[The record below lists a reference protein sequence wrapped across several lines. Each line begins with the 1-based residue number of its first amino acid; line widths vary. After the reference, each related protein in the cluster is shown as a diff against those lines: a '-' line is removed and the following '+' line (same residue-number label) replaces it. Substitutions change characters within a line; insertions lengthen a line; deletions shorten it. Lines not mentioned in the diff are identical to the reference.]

1 MKKLKDFVMI
11 ETQEMYEDSL
21 LRFLSYF
28 LDNLNDQKLKEL
40 INKKNLYEIFD
51 YLWKNHR
58 EVFLNKDIQTVF
70 ERYILIKSHPLNDL
84 DIILNLS
91 KNGIYLKEIDMEK
104 FNIKDNCLKDEEN
117 EKYIY
122 NIENIIKQYM

>member
-58 EVFLNKDIQTVF
+58 EFFLNKDIQTVF

>member
-40 INKKNLYEIFD
+40 INRKNLYEIFD